1 MKVTV
6 KGTVVS
12 ALERR
17 SGVSSA
23 GKEWASQ
30 DFVIQEAGS
39 EDKMKFNVFGADNLA
54 NYNLKA
60 GSEIEATIVV
70 TAREYQGKWYLDARA
85 ISCTNLTPT
94 GVGAPSATIGNSVI
108 PEVNP
113 HLDEM
118 PF

>member
-39 EDKMKFNVFGADNLA
+39 EDKIKFNVFGADNLA
-54 NYNLKA
+54 NYNLKVND
-60 GSEIEATIVV
+60 EIEATIVV
-70 TAREYQGKWYLDARA
+70 TAREYQGKWFIDARA
-85 ISCTNLTPT
+85 IHCQVLSAS
-94 GVGAPSATIGNSVI
+94 GVSTAAPATSVI
-108 PEVNP
+108 PDANP
-113 HLDEM
+113 NIGDM